1 MPSNK
6 WQSTQN
12 VMLVL
17 LDSTKL
23 GKKVGMLF
31 KEFDKIDLLITGKEA
46 DPTIIQ
52 ALRNKGLDIILA

>member
-1 MPSNK
+1 
-6 WQSTQN
+6 
-12 VMLVL
+12 VL

-52 ALRNKGLDIILA
+52 ELRNRGLDIILA

>member
-1 MPSNK
+1 
-6 WQSTQN
+6 
-12 VMLVL
+12 
-17 LDSTKL
+17 
-23 GKKVGMLF
+23 MLF